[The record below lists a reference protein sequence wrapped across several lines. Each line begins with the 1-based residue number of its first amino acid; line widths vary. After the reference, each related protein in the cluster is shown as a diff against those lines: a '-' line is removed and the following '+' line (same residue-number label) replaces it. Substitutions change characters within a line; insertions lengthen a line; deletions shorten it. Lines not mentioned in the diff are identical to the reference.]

1 MSSLPTWLVSAI
13 AFVLPGFG
21 QPPDE
26 VFNGYLEGDYVHVAP
41 SGSGRIVSLTV
52 QEGDQVVLGQ
62 LVLQLEDT
70 RQKASLRAAQAQVA
84 VAQANLT
91 NLQTG
96 RRSEEIEVIR
106 ATLTRAEADQ
116 HLAQT
121 TLERSQQLS
130 ARGLLPSAQ
139 VEAEMA
145 ALDSADALVTQL
157 SAELRVAE
165 LPARDAQV
173 VAAEASLAA
182 ARAQAD
188 LARSALDDRIV
199 LSPAT
204 GLVERVFFSAGEVV
218 GTGAPTMSILPPGN
232 LKALFFLP
240 EPERAQFA
248 IGDMLA
254 LSCDGCTDGLAVEIT
269 RMASDPQ
276 YTPPILYSRDE
287 RARLVFRAE
296 GILTDSLG
304 LLPGQPITLR
314 REP

>member
-21 QPPDE
+21 QPPDS

-41 SGSGRIVSLTV
+41 SGSGRIVSVAV
-52 QEGDQVVLGQ
+52 QEGDQVTLGQ
-62 LVLQLEDT
+62 QVLQLEDT
-70 RQKASLRAAQAQVA
+70 KEKATLRAAQAQVA
-84 VAQANLT
+84 VAQANLA

-106 ATLTRAEADQ
+106 ATLSRAEADQ
-116 HLAQT
+116 HLART
-121 TLERSQQLS
+121 TLERSEQLS

-145 ALDSADALVTQL
+145 AVESANALVAQL
-157 SAELRVAE
+157 SAELIVAE

-182 ARAQAD
+182 ARANAD

-199 LSPAT
+199 LAPVT
-204 GLVERVFFSAGEVV
+204 GLVERVFFSDGEVV
-218 GTGAPTMSILPPGN
+218 GIGAPAMSILPPGN

-240 EPERAQFA
+240 ETERTGFA
-248 IGDMLA
+248 IGDVLA
-254 LSCDGCTDGLAVEIT
+254 LSCDGCAQGLTVKIT

-296 GILTDSLG
+296 AVLTDSLG
-304 LLPGQPITLR
+304 LMPGQPITLR
-314 REP
+314 RQP